1 MEERTCQRPGC
12 DAALPPGSRSD
23 RKWCSRACQSWA
35 NKRANGE
42 VVENAGRCT
51 SCLQPLAGLY
61 ANAKVCRS
69 GKCRVWAQRHPGVPH
84 PSVVPR
90 ACKQC
95 GESIDHLNGKAKFC
109 RKACRNQW
117 LVEQDREAYNA
128 KARAWQA
135 SPEGKAYRRAYQQA
149 NAERRQQWARESRQR
164 DPERY
169 ARYWKQFAEANPA
182 LVAENSRRRRA
193 RQIGNPGSVGVSVRD
208 WERLV
213 ARYRGCCA
221 YCGETAEPL
230 HMDHVVPLAKGGR
243 HAIGNVLPACGRC
256 NVRKHAM
263 FLSVWRYRGRRRLLS
278 A

>member
-12 DAALPPGSRSD
+12 EAALPPGSRSD

-69 GKCRVWAQRHPGVPH
+69 TMCRGWAQRHPGMPH
-84 PSVVPR
+84 PSVAPR
-90 ACKQC
+90 TCKQC
-95 GESIDHLNGKAKFC
+95 RASIDHRNGKAKFC
-109 RKACRNQW
+109 NKACRNQW
-117 LVEQDREAYNA
+117 VIEQDREAYNA
-128 KARAWQA
+128 KAREWQS
-135 SPEGKAYRRAYQQA
+135 SPARKAARRAYLKA
-149 NAERRQQWARESRQR
+149 NADKRQAWAREDRLR
-164 DPERY
+164 NPERY
-169 ARYWKQFAEANPA
+169 ARYWKQWAEANPEA
-182 LVAENSRRRRA
+182 VAELGRIRRA
-193 RQIGNPGSVGVSVRD
+193 RKLGNPDSIGVSVRD

-213 ARYRGCCA
+213 GRYRGCCA

>member
-12 DAALPPGSRSD
+12 EAALPPRSRSD

-84 PSVVPR
+84 PSVTPR

-109 RKACRNQW
+109 SKNCTSAW
-117 LVEQDREAYNA
+117 LREQDREGHNA
-128 KARAWQA
+128 RARAWQS
-135 SPEGKAYRRAYQQA
+135 SPEGRAYRQAYQQA
-149 NAERRQQWARESRQR
+149 NAERRNQWAREDRLR
-164 DPERY
+164 NPERY
-169 ARYWKQFAEANPA
+169 AKYWKQFAEANPA
-182 LVAENSRRRRA
+182 AVAENSRRRRA
-193 RQIGNPGSVGVSVRD
+193 RKLGNPDSVGVSVRD

-263 FLSVWRYRGRRRLLS
+263 FLSVWRYRGRRRSLS